1 MRNISTESMSLVNS
15 TVYILGAGAIG
26 KALAVF
32 LSNSHRNVMLVR
44 TSIDHYAMR
53 EESCTVE
60 LHDGSSLQASVPI
73 CALAELSA
81 LKGIIVLANKAH
93 ANEAIA
99 KKLMNKTGNSPLI
112 VMQNGL
118 DVEKSFLENFDTVYR
133 CVLFATSEV
142 TSSQRVRFKP
152 VHPSPIGVVKGD
164 PSTVG
169 SIIQLLDTGYFEFCA
184 SDNIIPT
191 IWKKTIANCVFNSIC
206 PLLEVDNGLFHRNE
220 TARLLANR
228 VIHECV
234 SLAKEAGIQLDPE
247 DILQM
252 VLMISRA
259 SDGNLIST
267 LQDIRHGRDTEIES
281 LNFAITAIATGL
293 NKTML
298 VAETRLLGELTRLKA
313 SVHKRVQ
320 A

>member
-1 MRNISTESMSLVNS
+1 L
-15 TVYILGAGAIG
+15 Y
-26 KALAVF
+26 
-32 LSNSHRNVMLVR
+32 
-44 TSIDHYAMR
+44 
-53 EESCTVE
+53 VE